1 MSKKV
6 CIIHTETTGLHEFRD
21 DKVYKKN
28 LFGFARLVSFS
39 WIIATRINDSN
50 YKVEKKEKYIIKPRC
65 LNIPKEIV
73 QFHGISQEIAMK
85 KGTEVEDVLDKFLND
100 ISDVS
105 VIVSHSLDFHLKAV
119 QAELVRYNKAMNFN
133 KYLLIDIN
141 SFEHKITPTTLQNL
155 SSKLLNKKVEDKAV
169 IVDIV
174 CELFFKL
181 YDAYEKNVKKSLEL

>member
-39 WIIATRINDSN
+39 WIIATRTNDSN

-85 KGTEVEDVLDKFLND
+85 KGTEVEDVLDKFRND

-105 VIVSHSLDFHLKAV
+105 IIVSHSLDFHLKAV

-155 SSKLLNKKVEDKAV
+155 SLKLLNKKVEDKAI

>member
-39 WIIATRINDSN
+39 WIIATRTNDSD

-85 KGTEVEDVLDKFLND
+85 KGTEVEDVLDKFRSD

-141 SFEHKITPTTLQNL
+141 SFEHKITPSTLQNL
-155 SSKLLNKKVEDKAV
+155 SLKLLNKKVEDKAV

>member
-1 MSKKV
+1 MSSKKV

-39 WIIATRINDSN
+39 WIIASRTSN
-50 YKVEKKEKYIIKPRC
+50 SEYKVEKKEKYIIKPRC

-85 KGTEVEDVLDKFLND
+85 KGTEIEEVLTKFAND
-100 ISDVS
+100 ISTVS

-119 QAELVRYNKAMNFN
+119 QAELVRYNRAINFN

-141 SFEHKITPTTLQNL
+141 SFDHKITPTTLQNL
-155 SSKLLNKKVEDKAV
+155 SQKLLNKKIEDKAV
-169 IVDIV
+169 ITDII

-181 YDAYEKNVKKSLEL
+181 YDAYEKNIK